1 MRNMVYLKPNF
12 FIERGRGGGEIIPI
26 RLHFTKHD
34 K

>member
-12 FIERGRGGGEIIPI
+12 FLERGGGGEIIPI
-26 RLHFTKHD
+26 FLHFTKHD

>member
-12 FIERGRGGGEIIPI
+12 FLERGGGEIIPI
-26 RLHFTKHD
+26 LLHFTKHD